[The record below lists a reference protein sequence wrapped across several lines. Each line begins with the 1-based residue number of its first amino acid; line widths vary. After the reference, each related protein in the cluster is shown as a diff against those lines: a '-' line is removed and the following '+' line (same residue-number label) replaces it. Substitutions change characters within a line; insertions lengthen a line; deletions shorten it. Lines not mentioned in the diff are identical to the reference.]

1 MQKIQLI
8 PESIR
13 VECQKLLKQPDG
25 TEKMLAY
32 LRENNFPIMQ
42 SIKALI
48 EIKGISLGEAKEV
61 VNLSETWKPE
71 LHLYDAF
78 HAELETEVR
87 RFE

>member
-25 TEKMLAY
+25 TEKMLAF
-32 LRENNFPIMQ
+32 LRENKFSIMQ
-42 SIKALI
+42 SIKALM
-48 EIKGISLGEAKEV
+48 EIKGISLGKAKEV

-71 LHLYDAF
+71 LHRYDAF
-78 HAELETEVR
+78 HENLEREVR
-87 RFE
+87 RLE